1 MSTKRREGCPT
12 TQADSHFTSVLD
24 VRWARNDERVATTTY
39 KIRISP
45 QFWRPTTTKWR
56 EGCAATCK
64 IRISPQ
70 FRTSDDHE
78 VTRGLRGDLKI
89 RISPQFWTSD
99 EHETTRGWSPVLID
113 QTHPALKKKENFKEV
128 LIHNH
133 SQQIFSADFF
143 SRSSQQIFSAE
154 FLSRSFSADLLSR
167 SSQQIFSF
175 AVVRG
180 WWSAIV
186 LSFLSFAVVRVG
198 GQLLSYH
205 LLWSVQQIFSADFL
219 SRVSQQI
226 FLSRSSQ
233 QIFSADLL
241 ICCGQGLVVSYC
253 LIILII
259 CCGQGLVVSYCL
271 IICCGQF
278 SRSSQQIFSA
288 EFLSRSFSADLLS
301 RSSQQIFSFAVVR
314 GWWSAIVL
322 SFLSFAVV
330 RGWWSAIVLSFLSCC
345 QGLVVSYCLIMLVV
359 YTAWVL

>member
-1 MSTKRREGCPT
+1 M
-12 TQADSHFTSVLD
+12 
-24 VRWARNDERVATTTY
+24 
-39 KIRISP
+39 
-45 QFWRPTTTKWR
+45 
-56 EGCAATCK
+56 
-64 IRISPQ
+64 
-70 FRTSDDHE
+70 
-78 VTRGLRGDLKI
+78 
-89 RISPQFWTSD
+89 SPQFWTSD

-154 FLSRSFSADLLSR
+154 FLSRSFSADL
-167 SSQQIFSF
+167 
-175 AVVRG
+175 
-180 WWSAIV
+180 
-186 LSFLSFAVVRVG
+186 
-198 GQLLSYH
+198 
-205 LLWSVQQIFSADFL
+205 
-219 SRVSQQI
+219 
-226 FLSRSSQ
+226 LSRSSQ

-330 RGWWSAIVLSFLSCC
+330 RGWWSAIVLSFAVVRGWWSAIVLSCWWSILHEFFRRTLSRSFREKMIILFSFWGRGIQHLLLLNC
-345 QGLVVSYCLIMLVV
+345 RTMRKAARILP
-359 YTAWVL
+359 